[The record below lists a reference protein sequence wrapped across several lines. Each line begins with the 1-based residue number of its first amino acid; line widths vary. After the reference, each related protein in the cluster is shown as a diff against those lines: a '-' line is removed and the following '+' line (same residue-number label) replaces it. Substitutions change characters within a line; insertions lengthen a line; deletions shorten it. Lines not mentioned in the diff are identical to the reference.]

1 LKKLFAS
8 AICFIALSAPA
19 WGQDLTA
26 AEPPQP
32 NEAAEPAEVVEAPPI
47 DPEEALKSQLTR
59 LVVGNQ
65 GAILKIWKPEG
76 AGEPDYYRGLDDR
89 STAPYSNEDQ
99 TALSSSLG
107 LDQVGLEQTA
117 LTVID
122 LYDTLPKRNVIAFLG
137 LVHSIGEES
146 PLDSQDDIDAK
157 IQQFLL
163 NRMVEDTS
171 VIMRRQACLAL
182 ALGDTADPEV
192 IEAVL
197 GFFAN
202 SENLWETFP
211 VQQFFEYHANEI
223 GSMPNF
229 PQIRDRVAA
238 VNSLYTANILGYLDE
253 ARRVA
258 SAEN

>member
-1 LKKLFAS
+1 MKKLIAS
-8 AICFIALSAPA
+8 AICLLALSTPA

-26 AEPPQP
+26 AEPPQT
-32 NEAAEPAEVVEAPPI
+32 NEAAESAEVVETAPV
-47 DPEEALKSQLTR
+47 DPEVVLKEKLNR

-65 GAILKIWKPEG
+65 GAILKIWKAEG
-76 AGEPDYYRGLDDR
+76 VGDPDYDRGLDDR
-89 STAPYSNEDQ
+89 DTAPYSVEDHIALSGSLGMGQ
-99 TALSSSLG
+99 SELEETALI
-107 LDQVGLEQTA
+107 T
-117 LTVID
+117 ID
-122 LYDTLPKRNVIAFLG
+122 LYEKLPKRNVIAFLG
-137 LVHSIGEES
+137 LVHSIGEGS
-146 PLDSQDDIDAK
+146 PLDSQDHIDDK
-157 IQQFLL
+157 IQAFLL

-182 ALGDTADPEV
+182 AVGDNADPEV

-197 GFFAN
+197 AFFGG

-211 VQQFFEYHANEI
+211 CQQFFQYHAEEI

-229 PQIRDRVAA
+229 PQIRDRIAA

-258 SAEN
+258 VVQD